1 MHSRRGYYSE
11 IASDVLPRRY
21 ASPDLVARG
30 GMGEV
35 YRATDTALERTVA
48 IKLLSDRYARQE
60 DARARFRREALAAA
74 RLSAAPNVVTVFDV
88 AEHDGRPLIVMEYLE
103 GGSVYERLRDDRV
116 PRARALTWLEQAA
129 DALDR
134 AHASGIVHRDV
145 KPANL
150 LLDRDDN
157 VHVSDFG
164 IASASG
170 ADMLTE
176 PGTVLGTAGYL
187 SPEQARGEP
196 ATAASDRYALAV
208 VAFELLTGRRP
219 FGGDT
224 PTTEA
229 FAHLHAPVPRVRD
242 VDPTLPLA
250 LDSVFASALAKD
262 PGERPG
268 SARELVRRLRG
279 ALDDSPATAAGPTRI
294 LRSQPREP
302 LTRGLVRHDHRAR
315 RRRGVVA
322 ALAALVLIGL
332 GLGVAALVTSG
343 DGFGPRQA
351 TSAQGVRPAEAASST
366 PSRETTPTEP
376 QAPSGAALNSDGFA
390 RMQAGDFAGA
400 LPLLRQAVL
409 ALKGANTL
417 VEAYASYNLA
427 FSRFA
432 LGRCDGVAGLLD
444 RSERIQGHRSEIDE
458 LRRQWE
464 TRCAPGEIAPTGKS
478 GGKAKGHRKGEDEG

>member
-1 MHSRRGYYSE
+1 
-11 IASDVLPRRY
+11 
-21 ASPDLVARG
+21 
-30 GMGEV
+30 MGEV

-48 IKLLSDRYARQE
+48 IKVLSDRYARQD

-74 RLSAAPNVVTVFDV
+74 RVSAAPNVVTVFDV
-88 AEHDGRPLIVMEYLE
+88 AEHGGRPLIVMEYLE
-103 GGSVYERLRDDRV
+103 GGSVYERLRTGRV
-116 PRARALTWLEQAA
+116 SRAQALIWLEQAA

-150 LLDRDDN
+150 LLDRDGN

-164 IASASG
+164 IASATG

-176 PGTVLGTAGYL
+176 PGTVLGTAGYI

-208 VAFELLTGRRP
+208 VAFELLAGRRP

-229 FAHLHAPVPRVRD
+229 FAHLNASVPRVRD
-242 VDPTLPLA
+242 VDPALPLA
-250 LDSVFASALAKD
+250 LDAAFASALAKD

-268 SARELVRRLRG
+268 SSRELVRRLRE
-279 ALDDSPATAAGPTRI
+279 ALDDPPATVVAPTSVLRPRRSGPG
-294 LRSQPREP
+294 
-302 LTRGLVRHDHRAR
+302 TRGFVRRDHRTR
-315 RRRGVVA
+315 RRRRLVA
-322 ALAALVLIGL
+322 ALAAIVLLGL
-332 GLGVAALVTSG
+332 GLGVAALVTAG
-343 DGFGPRQA
+343 DGFSPRQA
-351 TSAQGVRPAEAASST
+351 ATTQGARPAEAASTST
-366 PSRETTPTEP
+366 SRETTPAEP
-376 QAPSGAALNSDGFA
+376 ETPDGPALNRDGFA

-400 LPLLRQAVL
+400 LPLLREAVL
-409 ALKGANTL
+409 ALKGASTL
-417 VEAYASYNLA
+417 DEAYASYNLA

-458 LRRQWE
+458 LRRRWAQ
-464 TRCAPGEIAPTGKS
+464 RCSPGEDGEAARPGKPR
-478 GGKAKGHRKGEDEG
+478 GKGKGHRRGEGDDG

>member
-1 MHSRRGYYSE
+1 
-11 IASDVLPRRY
+11 
-21 ASPDLVARG
+21 
-30 GMGEV
+30 MGEV

-48 IKLLSDRYARQE
+48 VKVLSDRYARQD

-74 RLSAAPNVVTVFDV
+74 RLSATPNVVTVFDV

-103 GGSVYERLRDDRV
+103 GGSVYERLRAGRI
-116 PRARALTWLEQAA
+116 PRGQALTWLEQAA
-129 DALDR
+129 NALDR

-150 LLDRDDN
+150 LLDRDGN

-176 PGTVLGTAGYL
+176 PGTVLGTAGYI

-196 ATAASDRYALAV
+196 ATSASDRYSLAV

-229 FAHLHAPVPRVRD
+229 FAHLNASVPRVGD
-242 VDPTLPLA
+242 VDPTQPLA
-250 LDSVFASALAKD
+250 LDSVFDSALAKD
-262 PGERPG
+262 PSQRPG
-268 SARELVRRLRG
+268 TARELVRRLRE
-279 ALDDSPATAAGPTRI
+279 ALDDAPVTVAAPTKVLEPQPRVVPTRRI
-294 LRSQPREP
+294 VRREHHA
-302 LTRGLVRHDHRAR
+302 RGR
-315 RRRGVVA
+315 RVW
-322 ALAALVLIGL
+322 LAALVAFVLLGL
-332 GLGVAALVTSG
+332 GLGVAALVTAG
-343 DGFGPRQA
+343 DGFPPPQ
-351 TSAQGVRPAEAASST
+351 TSAQDARRSEAASTSQD
-366 PSRETTPTEP
+366 TTTRVTTTAEP
-376 QAPSGAALNSDGFA
+376 EVDGAALNRDGFA

-400 LPLLRQAVL
+400 LPLLRESVL
-409 ALKGANTL
+409 ALKGSNTL
-417 VEAYASYNLA
+417 DEAYASYNLA
-427 FSRFA
+427 YSRFVV
-432 LGRCDGVAGLLD
+432 GRCDGVVGLLD

-464 TRCAPGEIAPTGKS
+464 KRCAPGEDGEVAPPGD
-478 GGKAKGHRKGEDEG
+478 GHGKAKGHKKGDGGEDG